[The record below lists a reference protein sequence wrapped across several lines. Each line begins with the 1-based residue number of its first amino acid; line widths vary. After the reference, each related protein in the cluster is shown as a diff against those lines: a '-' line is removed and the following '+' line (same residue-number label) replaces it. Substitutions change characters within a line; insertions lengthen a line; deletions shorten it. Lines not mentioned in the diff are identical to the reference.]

1 MQTQR
6 KWLAQKDNQSVL
18 FLLIGGLL
26 FRGIIAFWLYPG
38 FDETYYYLYSLH
50 LDWSYFDHPALVGLI
65 TGLGPWLTGEV
76 SQFTIRLGT
85 LILHTG
91 SLFFLYLSGARLFS
105 AKAARLTLAIA
116 TIIPI
121 FQIGFGVLTLPD
133 NPLIFF
139 WSASLYCAAYE
150 FFPPAPTQ
158 EYSSSDRDLQSAPYR
173 PSYRLAILGV
183 LVGLACLGKYHGFI
197 LGLGLVGFCLTS
209 PRYRSALLSPWAWLG
224 LGLFAVTISPIL
236 LWNLQH
242 DWVSFRFQLSMRF
255 QPEPGVVKPSSYN
268 LLNVVLVF
276 LTTLAYLFPTL
287 GLPLWWVSWRSLV
300 AQTTPLFSKKAVTND
315 GYLRQKQLLILW
327 VSLPLTIGFT
337 LLGGREQ
344 ILPTWSL
351 PGFWGLTLLLGQQ
364 ALIWQRQSKRW
375 VQRWLQGSGI
385 VIATALLLALLH
397 VATGTLQRDGKYAI
411 LGGFLP
417 VKNDP
422 STELIDVEQLR
433 RSFAE
438 SPVLSAA
445 LQNSSF
451 VFSNGYYLSGPI
463 GMALTPLFQTPVTC
477 FSKDMRGF
485 AFWSRADQWLGK
497 DALYVTI
504 SRFNKMTELTDE
516 FRTYFSSLQEIG
528 TVPMRRGGAV
538 TEVFY
543 VYQAKTL
550 LKPYPR
556 SYGI

>member
-1 MQTQR
+1 MQTAQ

-18 FLLIGGLL
+18 LLLIGGLL
-26 FRGIIAFWLYPG
+26 FRGIVAFWLYPG

-50 LDWSYFDHPALVGLI
+50 LDWSYFDHPVLVALI

-76 SQFTIRLGT
+76 SQFTIRVGA
-85 LILHTG
+85 LIVHTG
-91 SLFFLYLSGARLFS
+91 SLLLLYLTSARLFS
-105 AKAARLTLAIA
+105 AKAARFTLAIA

-139 WSASLYCAAYE
+139 WSASLYCAADE
-150 FFPPAPTQ
+150 FFPVEKA
-158 EYSSSDRDLQSAPYR
+158 SLGDRDFQPTSYQPT
-173 PSYRLAILGV
+173 YRLALLGV

-197 LGLGLVGFCLTS
+197 LGVGLIGFCLTS
-209 PRYRSALLSPWAWLG
+209 ARYRPALLSPWAWLG
-224 LGLFAVTISPIL
+224 LGLFLLTISPIWI
-236 LWNLQH
+236 WNFQH
-242 DWVSFRFQLSMRF
+242 DWISFRFQLSLRF
-255 QPEPGVVKPSSYN
+255 QPEPGVLKNSGYDP
-268 LLNVVLVF
+268 LKAVVVF
-276 LTTLAYLFPTL
+276 LSTLAYLFPTL
-287 GLPLWWVSWRSLV
+287 GLPLWWVSLRSLF
-300 AQTTPLFSKKAVTND
+300 AQTTQLFSQKVLDNE
-315 GYLRQKQLLILW
+315 GYFRQKQQLILW
-327 VSLPLTIGFT
+327 VSLPLTLGFT
-337 LLGGREQ
+337 LLGGQEQ

-364 ALIWQRQSKRW
+364 AVIWQQLSKRW
-375 VQRWLQGSGI
+375 VRRWLQGSGI
-385 VIATALLLALLH
+385 IIGTVLLLALLH
-397 VATGTLQRDGKYAI
+397 VTTGTLQAGSQYAV
-411 LGGFLP
+411 LGGFLAA
-417 VKNDP
+417 KDDP

-433 RSFAE
+433 RSFAD

-463 GMALTPLFQTPVTC
+463 GMALTPLFHTPVTC

-485 AFWSRADQWLGK
+485 AFWSQAEQWLGK
-497 DALYVTI
+497 DALYITI
-504 SRFNKMTELTDE
+504 SRFHEMKELTDE

-528 TVPMRRGGAV
+528 TVPMRRGGVV

-556 SYGI
+556 FYGI